1 MNFDKL
7 NLVLS
12 QVYLDIVKKYDLQK
26 SYAPVISKAAYLAFK
41 NVFLK
46 EINTGNIAEI
56 NRLMKTDYFD
66 NLDNELFD
74 QLKYQFAV
82 ELCHN
87 TTVSILLGDHIANK
101 YLPIIIRNIADEL
114 YGHCTEKLFEY
125 LGLDLHYNKVAHHR
139 EDLLKDAKQEFYKA
153 FKLQRV
159 A

>member
-7 NLVLS
+7 NTRLS
-12 QVYLDIVKKYDLQK
+12 QVYLDIVNKYDLQK
-26 SYAPVISKAAYLAFK
+26 SYAPVLSKSAFLAFK
-41 NVFLK
+41 VVFTK

-74 QLKYQFAV
+74 QLKYQFAL
-82 ELCHN
+82 ELCHK
-87 TTVSILLGDHIANK
+87 TTISVLLGDHIANK
-101 YLPIIIRNIADEL
+101 FLPIIIKSIAKEL

-139 EDLLKDAKQEFYKA
+139 QDLLKEAKQEFYQS